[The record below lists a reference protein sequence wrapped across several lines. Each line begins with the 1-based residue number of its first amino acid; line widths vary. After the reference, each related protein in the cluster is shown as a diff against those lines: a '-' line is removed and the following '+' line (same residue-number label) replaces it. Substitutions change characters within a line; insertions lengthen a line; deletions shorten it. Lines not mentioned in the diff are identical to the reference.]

1 MPMDNVTLE
10 NTQQSISSR
19 DAKSVASVMVN
30 GKWVNLSDTLEQAN
44 VKSDVGTVSKQVA
57 EQQTVITSAVAQADS
72 AVAYANDAIEKSR
85 VNSQAI
91 VEINSA
97 VSDA

>member
-30 GKWVNLSDTLEQAN
+30 GKWINLSDTL
-44 VKSDVGTVSKQVA
+44 
-57 EQQTVITSAVAQADS
+57 
-72 AVAYANDAIEKSR
+72 
-85 VNSQAI
+85 
-91 VEINSA
+91 
-97 VSDA
+97 